1 MSHDPIRVLVVDD
14 HQTVLWG
21 LRQLIDSRQPEMT
34 VAGAAS
40 DPLDALRLARELQ
53 PDLILLDMDLGAS
66 DANQLIPELQACCD
80 ARILILTGVRDEAR
94 TDDAILRGAR
104 GILKKELPA
113 DVVLQAIASVHR
125 GELWLDRIATGRVF
139 HQQQER
145 ERQQSGERVRIAEL
159 TPKERQI
166 VTAVAVAPGVNNKE
180 LAKQLFMSEHTL
192 RNHLSAIYQKL
203 GVGNR
208 LQLYVYALKHGL
220 DRRAAH

>member
-1 MSHDPIRVLVVDD
+1 MSSDPIRVMVVDD

-21 LRQLIDSRQPEMT
+21 LRQLIDSRRPEMT

-40 DPLDALRLARELQ
+40 DPLEALRLAQELK
-53 PDLILLDMDLGAS
+53 PDVILLDMALGAS

-80 ARILILTGVRDEAR
+80 AKILILTGVRDEVR

-113 DVVLQAIASVHR
+113 EVVLQAIASVHR
-125 GELWLDRIATGRVF
+125 GELWLDRITTGRVF

-145 ERQQSGERVRIAEL
+145 ERQQGAEKLKIAEL

-166 VTAVAVAPGVNNKE
+166 VTAIAIAQGVNNKE

-208 LQLYVYALKHGL
+208 LQLYVYAVKHGL
-220 DRRAAH
+220 DRRPAY

>member
-53 PDLILLDMDLGAS
+53 PDVILLDMDLGAS
-66 DANQLIPELQACCD
+66 DANQLIPELQECCD

-113 DVVLQAIASVHR
+113 DVVLQAIASVNR

-166 VTAVAVAPGVNNKE
+166 VTAVAVAPGVNNRE

-220 DRRAAH
+220 DRRYAH

>member
-1 MSHDPIRVLVVDD
+1 MSSDPIRVMVVDD

-21 LRQLIDSRQPEMT
+21 LRQLIDSRRPEMT
-34 VAGAAS
+34 VVGAAS
-40 DPLDALRLARELQ
+40 DPFEALRLARELK
-53 PDLILLDMDLGAS
+53 PDLILLDMDLGTS
-66 DANQLIPELQACCD
+66 DANQLIPELQDCCD
-80 ARILILTGVRDEAR
+80 AKILILTGVRDDAR

-113 DVVLQAIASVHR
+113 EVVLQAIASVHR
-125 GELWLDRIATGRVF
+125 GELWLDRITTGRVF

-145 ERQQSGERVRIAEL
+145 ERQQGAEKLKIAEL

-166 VTAVAVAPGVNNKE
+166 VTAIAIAQGVNNKE

-203 GVGNR
+203 GVSNR
-208 LQLYVYALKHGL
+208 LQLYVYAVKHGL
-220 DRRAAH
+220 DRRPAY

>member
-1 MSHDPIRVLVVDD
+1 MSKAPIRVMVVDD

-34 VAGAAS
+34 VACAAS
-40 DPLDALRLARELQ
+40 DPIDALRLAREVK

-80 ARILILTGVRDEAR
+80 AKILILTGVRDTAR

-113 DVVLQAIASVHR
+113 EVVLQAIASVHR
-125 GELWLDRIATGRVF
+125 GELWLDRITTGRVF
-139 HQQQER
+139 QQQQER
-145 ERQQSGERVRIAEL
+145 ERQQSGEKVRIAEL

-166 VTAVAVAPGVNNKE
+166 VTAVALAPGANNKE
-180 LAKQLFMSEHTL
+180 LAKQLFMSDHTL

-208 LQLYVYALKHGL
+208 LQLYVYAVKHGL
-220 DRRAAH
+220 DRRDAQ

>member
-1 MSHDPIRVLVVDD
+1 MSHDPIRVMVVDD

-21 LRQLIDSRQPEMT
+21 LRQLIDSRRPEMA

-40 DPLDALRLARELQ
+40 DAFEALRLAPELK
-53 PDLILLDMDLGAS
+53 PDIILLDMDLGMS
-66 DANQLIPELQACCD
+66 DANQLIPELLACCD
-80 ARILILTGVRDEAR
+80 AKILILTGVRDEAR

-113 DVVLQAIASVHR
+113 EIVLQAIASVHR
-125 GELWLDRIATGRVF
+125 GELWLDRITTGRVF

-159 TPKERQI
+159 TSKERQI
-166 VTAVAVAPGVNNKE
+166 VTAVALAPGVNNRE
-180 LAKQLFMSEHTL
+180 LAKPLFMSEHTL

-203 GVGNR
+203 GVANR

-220 DRRAAH
+220 DRRRVD

>member
-40 DPLDALRLARELQ
+40 DPLEALRLAQELK
-53 PDLILLDMDLGAS
+53 PDVILLDMDLGAS
-66 DANQLIPELQACCD
+66 DANQLIPELLACCD
-80 ARILILTGVRDEAR
+80 ARILILTGVRDAAR

-113 DVVLQAIASVHR
+113 EVVLQAIGSVHR
-125 GELWLDRIATGRVF
+125 GELWLDRVATGRVF

-145 ERQQSGERVRIAEL
+145 ERLQSGDRLRIAEL

-166 VTAVAVAPGVNNKE
+166 VTAVAGAPGANNKE
-180 LAKQLFMSEHTL
+180 LAKQLFMSDHTL

-208 LQLYVYALKHGL
+208 LQLYVYAVKHGL
-220 DRRAAH
+220 DRRAAQ

>member
-1 MSHDPIRVLVVDD
+1 MSNTPIRVMLVDD

-21 LRQLIDSRQPEMT
+21 LRQLIDSRRPEMT

-40 DPLDALRLARELQ
+40 DPAEALRLARELN

-80 ARILILTGVRDEAR
+80 AKILILTGVRDEAR

-113 DVVLQAIASVHR
+113 EVVLQAVASVHR
-125 GELWLDRIATGRVF
+125 GELWLDRITTGRVF

-145 ERQQSGERVRIAEL
+145 ERQQSGEKQRIAEL

-166 VTAVAVAPGVNNKE
+166 VTAVAVSPGVNNKE
-180 LAKQLFMSEHTL
+180 LSKQLFMSEHTL

-208 LQLYVYALKHGL
+208 LQLYVYAVKHGL
-220 DRRAAH
+220 DRRHTY

>member
-1 MSHDPIRVLVVDD
+1 
-14 HQTVLWG
+14 
-21 LRQLIDSRQPEMT
+21 
-34 VAGAAS
+34 
-40 DPLDALRLARELQ
+40 
-53 PDLILLDMDLGAS
+53 MDLGTS
-66 DANQLIPELQACCD
+66 DANQLIPELQDCCD
-80 ARILILTGVRDEAR
+80 AKILILTGVRDDAR

-113 DVVLQAIASVHR
+113 EVVLQAIASVHR
-125 GELWLDRIATGRVF
+125 GELWLDRITTGRVF

-145 ERQQSGERVRIAEL
+145 ERQQGAEKLKIAEL

-166 VTAVAVAPGVNNKE
+166 VTAIAIAQGVNNKE

-208 LQLYVYALKHGL
+208 LQLYVYAVKHGL
-220 DRRAAH
+220 DRRPAY

>member
-1 MSHDPIRVLVVDD
+1 MSHATIRVMLVDD

-40 DPLDALRLARELQ
+40 DPVEALRLARELK
-53 PDLILLDMDLGAS
+53 PDLILLDMDLGTS

-80 ARILILTGVRDEAR
+80 AKILILTGVRDEVR

-113 DVVLQAIASVHR
+113 EIVLQAIASVHR
-125 GELWLDRIATGRVF
+125 GELWLDRITTGRVF

-145 ERQQSGERVRIAEL
+145 ERQQSGEKLRIAEL

-166 VTAVAVAPGVNNKE
+166 VTAVAVAPGVNNRA
-180 LAKQLFMSEHTL
+180 LAQQLFMSEHTL

-208 LQLYVYALKHGL
+208 LQLYVYAVKHGL

>member
-1 MSHDPIRVLVVDD
+1 MSHATIRVMLVDD

-40 DPLDALRLARELQ
+40 DPVEALRLARELK
-53 PDLILLDMDLGAS
+53 PDLILLDMDLGTS

-80 ARILILTGVRDEAR
+80 AKILILTGVRDEVR

-113 DVVLQAIASVHR
+113 EIVLQAIASVHR
-125 GELWLDRIATGRVF
+125 GELWLDRITTGRVF

-145 ERQQSGERVRIAEL
+145 ERQQSGERLRIAEL

-166 VTAVAVAPGVNNKE
+166 VTAVAAAPGVNNRE

-203 GVGNR
+203 GLANR
-208 LQLYVYALKHGL
+208 LQLYVYALKYGL

>member
-1 MSHDPIRVLVVDD
+1 MSSDPIRVLVVDD

-21 LRQLIDSRQPEMT
+21 LRQLIDSRRPEMT
-34 VAGAAS
+34 VAGTAS
-40 DPLDALRLARELQ
+40 DPFDALRLAHELK
-53 PDLILLDMDLGAS
+53 PDLILLDMDLGTS

-80 ARILILTGVRDEAR
+80 AKILILTGVRDDIR

-113 DVVLQAIASVHR
+113 DIVLQAIASVHR
-125 GELWLDRIATGRVF
+125 GELWLDRITTGRVF

-145 ERQQSGERVRIAEL
+145 ERQQSAEKLRIAEL

-166 VTAVAVAPGVNNKE
+166 VTAIAIAQGVNNKE

-203 GVGNR
+203 RVSNR
-208 LQLYVYALKHGL
+208 LQLYVYAVKHGL
-220 DRRAAH
+220 DRRPAY

>member
-1 MSHDPIRVLVVDD
+1 MSSDPIRVMVVDD

-21 LRQLIDSRQPEMT
+21 LRQLIDSRRPEMT
-34 VAGAAS
+34 VVGAAS
-40 DPLDALRLARELQ
+40 DPFEALRLARELE
-53 PDLILLDMDLGAS
+53 PDLILLDMDLGTS
-66 DANQLIPELQACCD
+66 DANQLIPELQDCCD
-80 ARILILTGVRDEAR
+80 AKILILTGVRDDAR

-113 DVVLQAIASVHR
+113 EVVLQAIASVHR
-125 GELWLDRIATGRVF
+125 GELWLDRITTGRVF

-145 ERQQSGERVRIAEL
+145 ERQQGAEKLKIAEL

-166 VTAVAVAPGVNNKE
+166 VTAIAIAQGVNNKE

-208 LQLYVYALKHGL
+208 LQLYVYAVKHGL
-220 DRRAAH
+220 DRRPAY